1 MIKNKNIKL
10 LVLDVDG
17 TLTDGGV
24 YITEKGDEFK
34 KFNTKDGLAIR
45 YLTKNNF
52 QIGIIS
58 ASISKEIVK
67 YRANMLGIQHLYI
80 GEKNKLEIL
89 TEWIKKLN
97 INFENVAYVGDDVND
112 LSVIQKV
119 GLSACPADAV
129 DAVKKQCHIVLQRN
143 GGDACVREFIE
154 KEIADIG

>member
-52 QIGIIS
+52 QVGIIS

-89 TEWIKKLN
+89 TEWLKKLN

-129 DAVKKQCHIVLQRN
+129 NAVKKQCHIILQRN

>member
-1 MIKNKNIKL
+1 MIKTEKIKL

-52 QIGIIS
+52 QVGIIS
-58 ASISKEIVK
+58 ASISKQIVLH
-67 YRANMLGIQHLYI
+67 RANMLGVQLVYV
-80 GEKNKLEIL
+80 GEENKLEIL
-89 TEWIKKLN
+89 TQWIDGLN
-97 INFENVAYVGDDVND
+97 ISMDEVAYVGDDVND
-112 LSVIQKV
+112 LQVIQKV

-129 DAVKKQCHIVLQRN
+129 DDIKKAVDMVLQHK

-154 KEIADIG
+154 KHLAEID

>member
-129 DAVKKQCHIVLQRN
+129 DAVKKQCHIVLQHN

-154 KEIADIG
+154 KNIADIG

>member
-1 MIKNKNIKL
+1 MIKNNNIKL

-52 QIGIIS
+52 QVGIIS

-129 DAVKKQCHIVLQRN
+129 DAVKKQCHIILQRN

-154 KEIADIG
+154 KNIADIG

>member
-1 MIKNKNIKL
+1 MIKNNSIKL

-52 QIGIIS
+52 QVGIIS

-97 INFENVAYVGDDVND
+97 INFENVAYVGDDIND

-129 DAVKKQCHIVLQRN
+129 EAVKKQCHIILQRN

-154 KEIADIG
+154 KEIAVIG

>member
-52 QIGIIS
+52 QVGIIS

-89 TEWIKKLN
+89 TEWIKNLN

-129 DAVKKQCHIVLQRN
+129 DAVKKQCHIILQRN

>member
-1 MIKNKNIKL
+1 MIKNNNIKL

-52 QIGIIS
+52 QVGIIS

-129 DAVKKQCHIVLQRN
+129 EAVKKQCHIILQRN

-154 KEIADIG
+154 KNIADIG

>member
-1 MIKNKNIKL
+1 MIKNNNIKL

-34 KFNTKDGLAIR
+34 KFNTKDGLALR
-45 YLTKNNF
+45 SLTKNNF
-52 QIGIIS
+52 QVGIIS

-89 TEWIKKLN
+89 TEWIKKIN

-129 DAVKKQCHIVLQRN
+129 DAVKKQCHIILQRN

-154 KEIADIG
+154 KEIADIV

>member
-1 MIKNKNIKL
+1 MIKTEKIKL

-52 QIGIIS
+52 QVGIIS
-58 ASISKEIVK
+58 ASISKQIDLH
-67 YRANMLGIQHLYI
+67 RANMLGVQHVYV
-80 GEKNKLEIL
+80 GEENKLEIL
-89 TEWIKKLN
+89 TQWMDGLN
-97 INFENVAYVGDDVND
+97 IALDEIAYVGDDVND
-112 LSVIQKV
+112 LQVIQKV

-129 DAVKKQCHIVLQRN
+129 DEIKKAVDIVLQRK

-154 KEIADIG
+154 KQIATID

>member
-52 QIGIIS
+52 QVGIIS

-129 DAVKKQCHIVLQRN
+129 DAVKKQCHIILQRN

>member
-1 MIKNKNIKL
+1 MIKNNNIKL

-52 QIGIIS
+52 QVGIIS

-89 TEWIKKLN
+89 TEWIIKLN

-129 DAVKKQCHIVLQRN
+129 EAVKKQCHIILQRN

-154 KEIADIG
+154 KNIADIG

>member
-1 MIKNKNIKL
+1 
-10 LVLDVDG
+10 
-17 TLTDGGV
+17 V
-24 YITEKGDEFK
+24 YITKKGDEFK

-52 QIGIIS
+52 QVGIIS

-89 TEWIKKLN
+89 TEWIKNLN

-143 GGDACVREFIE
+143 GGDACVREFVE

>member
-52 QIGIIS
+52 QVGIIS

-89 TEWIKKLN
+89 TEWIKNLN

-119 GLSACPADAV
+119 ALSACPADAV

>member
-1 MIKNKNIKL
+1 MIKNKDIKL

-52 QIGIIS
+52 QVGIIS
-58 ASISKEIVK
+58 ASISTEIVR

-89 TEWIKKLN
+89 SEWIKNLS
-97 INFENVAYVGDDVND
+97 IDFENVAYVGDDVND

-129 DAVKKQCHIVLQRN
+129 DAVKKQCNIILKRN

-154 KEIADIG
+154 QEIATIG

>member
-1 MIKNKNIKL
+1 MIKNNNIKL

-52 QIGIIS
+52 QVGIIS

-89 TEWIKKLN
+89 TEWILKLN

-129 DAVKKQCHIVLQRN
+129 EAVKKQCHIILQRN

-154 KEIADIG
+154 KNIADIG